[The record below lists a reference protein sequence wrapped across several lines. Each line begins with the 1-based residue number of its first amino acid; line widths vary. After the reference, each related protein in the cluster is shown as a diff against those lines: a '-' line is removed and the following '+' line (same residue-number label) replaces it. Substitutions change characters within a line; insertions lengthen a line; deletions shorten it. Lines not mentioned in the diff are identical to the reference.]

1 MARRSPV
8 HPLVSVNKGF
18 TMSRTSA
25 VRRVPT
31 SDWVHRITI
40 DPKVLGGKPVIKG
53 TRVSVAVIV
62 SGLADGGSVRDICGA
77 YEIDERDV
85 RAALAFA
92 AESVEG
98 ERIVTLPRR

>member
-1 MARRSPV
+1 
-8 HPLVSVNKGF
+8 
-18 TMSRTSA
+18 MSRTSA
-25 VRRVPT
+25 ARRVSA
-31 SDWVHRITI
+31 SDWQQHINI
-40 DPKVLGGKPVIKG
+40 DPKILGGKPVIKG

-62 SGLADGGSVRDICGA
+62 SGLADGGSVEDICRS

-98 ERIVTLPRR
+98 ERVVTLPRR

>member
-1 MARRSPV
+1 
-8 HPLVSVNKGF
+8 
-18 TMSRTSA
+18 MSRTSA

>member
-1 MARRSPV
+1 
-8 HPLVSVNKGF
+8 
-18 TMSRTSA
+18 MSRTSA
-25 VRRVPT
+25 ARRVSA
-31 SDWVHRITI
+31 SDWQHHINI
-40 DPKVLGGKPVIKG
+40 DPKILGGKPVIKG

-62 SGLADGGSVRDICGA
+62 SGLADGGSVEDICRS

-98 ERIVTLPRR
+98 ERVVTLPRR

>member
-1 MARRSPV
+1 M
-8 HPLVSVNKGF
+8 N
-18 TMSRTSA
+18 RTSA
-25 VRRVPT
+25 ARQSPT
-31 SDWVHRITI
+31 SSWLHHITI
-40 DPKVLGGKPVIKG
+40 DPKILGGKPVIKG
-53 TRVSVAVIV
+53 TRVSVTVIL
-62 SGLADGGSVRDICGA
+62 SGLADGGSVEDICRS

>member
-1 MARRSPV
+1 
-8 HPLVSVNKGF
+8 
-18 TMSRTSA
+18 MSRTSA
-25 VRRVPT
+25 ARRIPA
-31 SDWVHRITI
+31 SDWHHHIAI
-40 DPKVLGGKPVIKG
+40 DPKILGGKPVIKG

-62 SGLADGGSVRDICGA
+62 SGLADGASVDEVCRS

-98 ERIVTLPRR
+98 ERIVTLPHR

>member
-1 MARRSPV
+1 M
-8 HPLVSVNKGF
+8 
-18 TMSRTSA
+18 
-25 VRRVPT
+25 
-31 SDWVHRITI
+31 
-40 DPKVLGGKPVIKG
+40 
-53 TRVSVAVIV
+53 SVAVIV
-62 SGLADGGSVRDICGA
+62 SGLADGGSVEDICRS

>member
-1 MARRSPV
+1 MI
-8 HPLVSVNKGF
+8 
-18 TMSRTSA
+18 RTSA
-25 VRRVPT
+25 ARRVPA
-31 SDWVHRITI
+31 SDWHHHIAI
-40 DPKVLGGKPVIKG
+40 DPKILGGKPVIKG

-62 SGLADGGSVRDICGA
+62 SGLADGGSVEEICRS

-98 ERIVTLPRR
+98 ERVVTLPRR